1 MALMTGLIIVGGK
14 VDIKDVK
21 AFIAKLSAIGKE
33 CNVTVQ
39 AVNADLIAGRGH
51 IEFAANKAVE
61 SFREKRN
68 LARDLGME
76 IMLYLRGR
84 RQIEKA
90 LEIGVRP
97 GENNVAI
104 VIVGDEPGCAED
116 RARAVLDRVD
126 EKVVDYDHGKDAA
139 LMRLYEITPA
149 EVEIVGEE
157 RIPLLV
163 RERSALLEFEK

>member
-1 MALMTGLIIVGGK
+1 MTGLIILGGR

-21 AFIAKLSAIGKE
+21 AFIGKLSAIGRE
-33 CNVTVQ
+33 CSVTVQ
-39 AVNADLIAGRGH
+39 AVNADRVAGRGH

-61 SFREKRN
+61 AFRNKEN

-76 IMLYLRGR
+76 TMLYLRGK

-90 LEIGVRP
+90 LELGVRE
-97 GENNVAI
+97 GMNDVAI
-104 VIVGDEPGCAED
+104 VIIGDNPGCAED
-116 RARAVLDRVD
+116 RARAVLDSVD
-126 EKVVDYDHGKDAA
+126 GKVVDYSREKDET
-139 LMRLYEITPA
+139 LMKLYDITPEEIA
-149 EVEIVGEE
+149 IVGRE

>member
-1 MALMTGLIIVGGK
+1 MTGLIIVGGR

-21 AFIAKLSAIGKE
+21 AFIGKLSALGRE

-39 AVNADLIAGRGH
+39 AMNADRIAGRGH

-61 SFREKRN
+61 AFKNKEN

-76 IMLYLRGR
+76 TMLYLRGK

-90 LEIGVRP
+90 LELGVRE
-97 GENNVAI
+97 GMNAVAI
-104 VIVGDEPGCAED
+104 VIIGDDPGCAED
-116 RARAVLDRVD
+116 KARAVLDVVD
-126 EKVVDYDHGKDAA
+126 GKVVDYSHEKDET
-139 LMRLYEITPA
+139 LMMLYDITPE
-149 EVEIVGEE
+149 EVAIAGRE

>member
-1 MALMTGLIIVGGK
+1 MTGLTIVGGK
-14 VDIKDVK
+14 VEIKDVK
-21 AFIAKLSAIGKE
+21 AFINKLAAIGEE

-39 AVNADLIAGRGH
+39 AVNADRVAGRGH

-61 SFREKRN
+61 AFRQKTN
-68 LARDLGME
+68 LARDPGME

-90 LEIGVRP
+90 LELGVHE
-97 GENNVAI
+97 GMNDVAI
-104 VIVGDEPGCAED
+104 VIIGEDPGCAED
-116 RARAVLDRVD
+116 KARALLDEVD
-126 EKVVDYDHGKDAA
+126 DGVVDYDHKKDEA
-139 LMRLYEITPA
+139 LMRLYDITTA
-149 EVEIVGEE
+149 EVDIVGRE

>member
-1 MALMTGLIIVGGK
+1 MTTLVIVGGK

-21 AFIAKLSAIGKE
+21 AFIGTLVSIGKKYG
-33 CNVTVQ
+33 VTVQ

-61 SFREKRN
+61 AFHDKRN
-68 LARDLGME
+68 LARDAGME
-76 IMLYLRGR
+76 TMLYLRGR
-84 RQIEKA
+84 RQIERA
-90 LEIGVRP
+90 LELGVHK

-104 VIVGDEPGCAED
+104 AIIGDDPDSAVPEVM
-116 RARAVLDRVD
+116 AVLDEVN
-126 EKVVDYDHGKDAA
+126 EKVVDYSHDKDKA
-139 LMRLYEITPA
+139 LMALYEITPA
-149 EVEIVGEE
+149 EIEIVGKE

>member
-1 MALMTGLIIVGGK
+1 MTTLVIVGGK

-21 AFIAKLSAIGKE
+21 AFIGKLVAIGKKYG
-33 CNVTVQ
+33 VTVQ

-61 SFREKRN
+61 SFRDKRN

-76 IMLYLRGR
+76 TMLYLRGR
-84 RQIEKA
+84 RQIERA
-90 LEIGVRP
+90 LELGVRK

-104 VIVGDEPGCAED
+104 AIIGDDPD
-116 RARAVLDRVD
+116 RAVPEVRAVLDEVD
-126 EKVVDYDHGKDAA
+126 EKVVDYSHDKDRA
-139 LMRLYEITPA
+139 LMALYEITPA
-149 EVEIVGEE
+149 ELEIVGIE

>member
-1 MALMTGLIIVGGK
+1 MTGLLIVGGK

-21 AFIAKLSAIGKE
+21 AFIGKLAAIGKE
-33 CNVTVQ
+33 CGVTVQ
-39 AVNADLIAGRGH
+39 AVNADCIAGRAH
-51 IEFAANKAVE
+51 IEFAADRAVE
-61 SFREKRN
+61 AFKEKRN

-90 LEIGVRP
+90 LEIGVHP
-97 GENNVAI
+97 GKNNVAI
-104 VIVGDEPGCAED
+104 IIVGDGPGCAED
-116 RARAVLDRVD
+116 TARAMLDKVD
-126 EKVVDYDHGKDAA
+126 ENVVDYDHRKDEA
-139 LMRLYEITPA
+139 LMRLYDITPA
-149 EVEIVGEE
+149 EVEIVGKE

>member
-1 MALMTGLIIVGGK
+1 MTGLVIVGGR

-21 AFIAKLSAIGKE
+21 AFIAKLTAIGRE
-33 CNVTVQ
+33 CDVTVQ
-39 AVNADLIAGRGH
+39 AVNADRIAGRGH

-61 SFREKRN
+61 TFKNKQN

-76 IMLYLRGR
+76 TMLYLRGK

-90 LEIGVRP
+90 LELGVHE
-97 GENNVAI
+97 GENDVAI
-104 VIVGDEPGCAED
+104 VIIGDDPGCAE
-116 RARAVLDRVD
+116 AKAMAVLDEVD
-126 EKVVDYDHGKDAA
+126 GTVVDYDHKKDDT
-139 LMRLYEITPA
+139 LMRIYDITPA
-149 EVEIVGEE
+149 EVEIVGRE